1 MMSILVHQRPVVKC
15 ADIADRNTL
24 NFLNEQ
30 PVSDEEWLT
39 EHEEYAGKL
48 LAKSLFLIGPYL
60 V

>member
-1 MMSILVHQRPVVKC
+1 VVKC